1 MRSGTNPLDI
11 AEVAKKAG
19 WTVQPLKKGSK
30 KDLTYSEGGGFSMN
44 PPAGSGESLYIQYH
58 PGCGHHGE
66 SAYYKVSSPK
76 NGTLRI
82 DLNGKVLK

>member
-1 MRSGTNPLDI
+1 MPSLLNGTNPLDI

-30 KDLTYSEGGGFSMN
+30 KDLAYSEGGGFSMN

-58 PGCGHHGE
+58 PGGVIMG
-66 SAYYKVSSPK
+66 
-76 NGTLRI
+76 R
-82 DLNGKVLK
+82 VLIIRYHLLKMVLFELI

>member
-30 KDLTYSEGGGFSMN
+30 KDLTYSEGRGLSMN

-66 SAYYKVSSPK
+66 YKVSSPK